1 MNPKDIVIE
10 DYNYVLPKE
19 KIAKFPLQQ
28 RDKAKL
34 LFYNG
39 KEIKDDIFYRLP
51 KLLKENS
58 LLVFNDTKVIY
69 ARLFFYK
76 ESGAKIEIFCLEPVQ
91 PMEIQEAFSQKEK
104 VVFKCLIGNN
114 KKWKDGLLEA
124 KQKSD
129 GVETKLFANRIK
141 AEKDCWLVEFTW
153 TGKKSFAEIMEMFG
167 NIPLPPYL
175 DRDSLEQ
182 DKQDYQTIY
191 ANNEGSVAAP
201 TAGLHFT
208 EETLAD
214 LKKNNIYT
222 DFVTLHVGA
231 GTFKPVSSHNIG
243 QHQMHTEKI
252 FVSKSTIINLVKH
265 LERDIVAVGTTSVR
279 TLESLYWYGVELLE
293 KGNIPMSIKQWQPYE
308 KPTSI
313 SSKEALQAIINFLD
327 ATNQDY
333 IEGETELIIAPSYK
347 YRIING
353 IVTNFH
359 QPKSTL
365 LLLVSAFIGEEWKK
379 IYDHALKHN
388 YRFLSY
394 GDACLFLPMKE

>member
-39 KEIKDDIFYRLP
+39 KEIKDEIFSRLP
-51 KLLKENS
+51 ELLKENS

-91 PMEIQEAFSQKEK
+91 PMEIQEVFSQKEK

-124 KQKSD
+124 KQKIK
-129 GVETKLFANRIK
+129 GIETKLFANRVG

-153 TGKKSFAEIMEMFG
+153 TGNQSFAEIMEMFG

-191 ANNEGSVAAP
+191 ANYEGSVAAP

-208 EETLAD
+208 EETLED
-214 LKKNNIYT
+214 LKKNNIHT

-231 GTFKPVSSHNIG
+231 GTFKPVSSHSIG

-308 KPTSI
+308 KTTSI
-313 SSKEALQAIINFLD
+313 SSKEALQTIINFLD

-333 IEGETELIIAPSYK
+333 IEGETELIIVPSYK

-365 LLLVSAFIGEEWKK
+365 LLLVSAFIGEKWKE
-379 IYDHALKHN
+379 IYDYALKHD

-394 GDACLFLPMKE
+394 GDACLFLPMME

>member
-39 KEIKDDIFYRLP
+39 KEIEDDIFYRLP

-91 PMEIQEAFSQKEK
+91 PLEIQEAFSQKER
-104 VVFKCLIGNN
+104 VVFRCLIGNN
-114 KKWKDGLLEA
+114 KKWKDGSLEA
-124 KQKSD
+124 KQTIK
-129 GVETKLFANRIK
+129 GVETKLFANRIG

-175 DRDSLEQ
+175 DRDSVEQ

-191 ANNEGSVAAP
+191 ANYEGSVAAP

-208 EETLAD
+208 EVTLED
-214 LKKNNIYT
+214 LRKNNIQT

-313 SSKEALQAIINFLD
+313 SSKEALQTIINFLD

-359 QPKSTL
+359 QPQSTL
-365 LLLVSAFIGEEWKK
+365 LLLVSAFIGEKWKK

>member
-39 KEIKDDIFYRLP
+39 KEIKDEIFSRLP
-51 KLLKENS
+51 ELLKENS

-91 PMEIQEAFSQKEK
+91 PMEIQEVFSQKEK

-124 KQKSD
+124 KQKIK
-129 GVETKLFANRIK
+129 GIETKLFANRVG

-153 TGKKSFAEIMEMFG
+153 TGNQSFAEIMEMFG

-191 ANNEGSVAAP
+191 ANYEGSVAAP

-208 EETLAD
+208 EETLED
-214 LKKNNIYT
+214 LKKNNIHT

-252 FVSKSTIINLVKH
+252 FVSKSTIINLIKH

-308 KPTSI
+308 KTTSI
-313 SSKEALQAIINFLD
+313 SSKEALQTIINFLD

-333 IEGETELIIAPSYK
+333 IEGETELIIVPSYK

-365 LLLVSAFIGEEWKK
+365 LLLVSAFIGEKWKE
-379 IYDHALKHN
+379 IYDYALKHD

-394 GDACLFLPMKE
+394 GDACLFLPMME

>member
-39 KEIKDDIFYRLP
+39 KEIKDEIFSRLP
-51 KLLKENS
+51 ELLKENS

-91 PMEIQEAFSQKEK
+91 PMEIQEVFSQKEK

-124 KQKSD
+124 KQKIK
-129 GVETKLFANRIK
+129 GIETKLFANRVG

-153 TGKKSFAEIMEMFG
+153 TGNQSFAEIMEMFG

-191 ANNEGSVAAP
+191 ANYEGSVAAP

-208 EETLAD
+208 EETLED
-214 LKKNNIYT
+214 LKKNNIHT

-308 KPTSI
+308 KTTSI
-313 SSKEALQAIINFLD
+313 SSKEALQTIINFLD

-333 IEGETELIIAPSYK
+333 IEGETELIIVPSYK

-365 LLLVSAFIGEEWKK
+365 LLLVSAFIGEKWKE
-379 IYDHALKHN
+379 IYDYALKHD

-394 GDACLFLPMKE
+394 GDACLFLPMME